1 MRRRRPAA
9 SAAIGVVVAAVVAAG
24 VVVRFVTRSDL
35 WLDEALTVNIARLPL
50 GDLPGALRRDGA
62 PPLYYAV
69 LHVWTRVFGTSDL
82 AVRSLSGLLG
92 VAALPLAWRA
102 GTRLGRGDAAVRRRR
117 AVAVLVVLASSPYAI
132 RYATET
138 RMYALVIVLVLAAY
152 LAVRAAL
159 DRPRPGVL
167 AGLAVLTTA
176 LLYTQYWALY
186 LLAAT
191 AGLLAW
197 WAWRG
202 AEARRGP
209 ARRALVALGVGVA
222 GFLPWLG
229 VLLHQ
234 LAHTGTPWDRPTS
247 PPTAAALGLLEFAGG
262 IFPSGAP
269 EGWMLVGPLLA
280 AAVVALTGRAPG
292 PWRVDLDLRT
302 VPGVRPEWF
311 VAAATLLGG
320 LTVSYLTGSGFQPRY
335 AAVMFPLFILVVGY
349 GIAVLE
355 DRRLRGAVLAG
366 VALLGLVGGVRNVV
380 KPRTQATEVAAAIR
394 AGARPG
400 DVVGFCPDQ
409 LGPATA
415 RLLADR
421 PDLRLRAWPFLDGR
435 FGDPRFVDWT
445 DYAER
450 NARADPAAFA
460 RALLDAAGPEGTV
473 WFVWSPGY
481 RTFGRACEDALNTMW
496 AARPDRA
503 DLVPV
508 DQDVY
513 EFMALA
519 RFRPAP

>member
-1 MRRRRPAA
+1 MRRRPATPTA
-9 SAAIGVVVAAVVAAG
+9 VGVAVAAAVAAG
-24 VVVRFVTRSDL
+24 VVFRFVTRSDL

-50 GDLPGALRRDGA
+50 GELPGALRRDGA
-62 PPLYYAV
+62 PPLYYV
-69 LHVWTRVFGTSDL
+69 LLHVWTGRFGSSDL

-92 VAALPLAWRA
+92 VVALPLGWWA

-117 AVAVLVVLASSPYAI
+117 AVAVLVVLATSPYAI

-152 LAVRAAL
+152 LALRAAL
-159 DRPRPGVL
+159 DRPRLWAL
-167 AGLAVLTTA
+167 AALAVLTSA

-186 LLAAT
+186 LVAAT
-191 AGLLAW
+191 GGLLAW

-202 AEARRGP
+202 GARRGP
-209 ARRALVALGVGVA
+209 ARRALVALAVGVA

-229 VLLHQ
+229 VFLHQ

-269 EGWMLVGPLLA
+269 EGWLLVGPLLA

-311 VAAATLLGG
+311 AAAATLLGG
-320 LTVSYLTGSGFQPRY
+320 LTVSYLAGSGFQPRY
-335 AAVMFPLFILVVGY
+335 AAVMYPLFVLVVGY

-355 DRRLRGAVLAG
+355 DRRLRALALAG

-380 KPRTQATEVAAAIR
+380 KPRTQATQVAAAIR
-394 AGARPG
+394 AEGRPG

-409 LGPATA
+409 LGPATT
-415 RLLADR
+415 RLLAGR
-421 PDLRLRAWPFLDGR
+421 PGLQLRAWPFLDGR
-435 FGDPRFVDWT
+435 FGNPRFVDWT

-450 NARADPAAFA
+450 NARADPGAFA
-460 RALLDAAGPEGTV
+460 RALLDTAGPDGTV

-481 RTFGRACEDALNTMW
+481 RTFGRACEDALNALW